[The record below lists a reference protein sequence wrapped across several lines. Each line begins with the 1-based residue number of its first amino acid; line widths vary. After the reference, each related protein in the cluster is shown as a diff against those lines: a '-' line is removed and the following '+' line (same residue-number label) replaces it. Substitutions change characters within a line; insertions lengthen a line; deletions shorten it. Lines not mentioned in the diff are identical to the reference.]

1 MKRRSFFLV
10 AAGAI
15 VAGACGNRRTAPW
28 RALSPQEVAVLDAWC
43 DALIPSTDGTP
54 GAREARTARY
64 IDIQLTRR
72 FKRFR
77 PQYQQALAAIDR
89 MAAGRFASL
98 TLDER
103 TALLQKIDRGEGDKA
118 QWGQDG
124 GREVFNLILQHALQ
138 GYYGNPRHGGNH
150 EYASWRMLG
159 IPIVP
164 VRGRGVGYGA

>member
-15 VAGACGNRRTAPW
+15 VAGACGSRRAAPW
-28 RALSPQEVAVLDAWC
+28 RALLPREVEVLEAWC

-138 GYYGNPRHGGNH
+138 GYYGNPRHGGNY

-164 VRGRGVGYGA
+164 VRGRGVAYGA